1 MDIPHGSA
9 QFVSKVDSPDLH
21 KFCACFACSDKIKGK
36 NEPIL
41 TDYYCVMSG
50 NVFFFR
56 ILVSSRCYD
65 NPLTDSSHRETQNCT
80 LNSLHLNGFAK
91 CLCHCLK
98 LEAWEWILP
107 SAEKGLTSF
116 FFLETL
122 RAQRRISSIFL
133 GEKVAKGFIK
143 ISSRDL
149 NHSFDPITF

>member
-56 ILVSSRCYD
+56 ILVSSRCCN
-65 NPLTDSSHRETQNCT
+65 NPLTDSSNRETHNCT

-116 FFLETL
+116 FFWKLWEPKDV
-122 RAQRRISSIFL
+122 FL
-133 GEKVAKGFIK
+133 AFFSAKK
-143 ISSRDL
+143 SRDFVSRFKPF
-149 NHSFDPITF
+149 NRVC